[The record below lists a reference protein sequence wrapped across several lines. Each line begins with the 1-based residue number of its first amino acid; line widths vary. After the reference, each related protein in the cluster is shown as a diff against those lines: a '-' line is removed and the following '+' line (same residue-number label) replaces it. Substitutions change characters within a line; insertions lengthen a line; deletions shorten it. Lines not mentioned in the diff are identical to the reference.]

1 MSNSIT
7 APRTKAQLR
16 SEAEFRLKVGLAES
30 TDCALSVGTLQVLY
44 KFASSPETAAE
55 GLKLLHE
62 LQTHQ
67 VELDMQH
74 KQLHENEQVLGA
86 ELLDYKDRFFYAPFG
101 YLVINPDGGIVEN
114 NLAAAALLGFDR
126 LSTPS
131 QRIQSFFSASGAYL
145 ISSILKKLPIDSSS
159 QSCIAE
165 CANVDGEHKRLHVS
179 ISLAP
184 SRSVFLVAISD
195 YDSCTRT

>member
-16 SEAEFRLKVGLAES
+16 SEAEFRLKVGLADS

-44 KFASSPETAAE
+44 KFASSPETASE

-67 VELDMQH
+67 VELDLQH
-74 KQLHENEQVLGA
+74 RQLHENEQALGD
-86 ELLDYKDRFFYAPFG
+86 ELSDYKDRFFHAPFG
-101 YLVINPDGGIVEN
+101 YLVINPDGRILEN
-114 NLAAAALLGFDR
+114 NLAAAALLGFEST
-126 LSTPS
+126 STPS
-131 QRIQSFFSASGAYL
+131 QLLQSFFSPSGAYL
-145 ISSILKKLPIDSSS
+145 ISSILKKLPIESPG

-165 CANVDGEHKRLHVS
+165 CPNPEGIFKRLHLS